1 MDETTPAGTPEP
13 DGMAAPAAAE
23 AADGNASPARDE
35 EWERLRAVLPECRGP
50 EDVPEPARRLA
61 EAEGLPL
68 ADAYLRFLHR
78 ERQRAAEERE
88 RQRQARFNVCASKE
102 NLASGPN
109 RSRNRRPSAG
119 RLKRRCG
126 RKGGGGARDAMALSE
141 DGVPASP
148 YATGE
153 RGRAVLAP
161 AGKPL
166 TSAPFPSRRARIHIY
181 RPTGG
186 ALPPGNNDCKGWIFT

>member
-13 DGMAAPAAAE
+13 DGTAAPAAAE

-61 EAEGLPL
+61 EEEGLPL

-78 ERQRAAEERE
+78 ERRRAPP
-88 RQRQARFNVCASKE
+88 ARSP
-102 NLASGPN
+102 ASGPN

-126 RKGGGGARDAMALSE
+126 RKGGGGARDEMALSE

-148 YATGE
+148 YATG
-153 RGRAVLAP
+153 GN
-161 AGKPL
+161 AGEHGSP
-166 TSAPFPSRRARIHIY
+166 PQGSR
-181 RPTGG
+181 
-186 ALPPGNNDCKGWIFT
+186 

>member
-1 MDETTPAGTPEP
+1 MKQRIADPAPRENPPMEETRPAGTPEP
-13 DGMAAPAAAE
+13 DGTAAPAAAE

-88 RQRQARFNVCASKE
+88 RQRQAAARS
-102 NLASGPN
+102 SGPL
-109 RSRNRRPSAG
+109 A
-119 RLKRRCG
+119 
-126 RKGGGGARDAMALSE
+126 
-141 DGVPASP
+141 
-148 YATGE
+148 GE
-153 RGRAVLAP
+153 RAEPQPEQEA
-161 AGKPL
+161 
-166 TSAPFPSRRARIHIY
+166 FRRAFEK
-181 RPTGG
+181 
-186 ALPPGNNDCKGWIFT
+186 ALW

>member
-1 MDETTPAGTPEP
+1 MEETTPAGTPEP
-13 DGMAAPAAAE
+13 DGTAAPAAAE

-35 EWERLRAVLPECRGP
+35 EWERLRAVLPECREP

-61 EAEGLPL
+61 EEEGLPL

-78 ERQRAAEERE
+78 ERQRADEERE
-88 RQRQARFNVCASKE
+88 RQRQAA
-102 NLASGPN
+102 A
-109 RSRNRRPSAG
+109 RSSRPAGRRAGRTAARNRRPSAG

-126 RKGGGGARDAMALSE
+126 RKGGGGAAMRWPCRRM
-141 DGVPASP
+141 GFPPAP
-148 YATGE
+148 TQQGE
-153 RGRAVLAP
+153 RGRARLAP
-161 AGKPL
+161 TRKPL
-166 TSAPFPSRRARIHIY
+166 ISAPSPSRRARIHIY